1 MTKYV
6 RKGRTMRRVKA
17 MWSAIGSV
25 DLENKINEW
34 FEMNPDVEPINIA
47 FSRTG
52 DRYSSLILYE
62 VKEDV
67 KQI

>member
-1 MTKYV
+1 M
-6 RKGRTMRRVKA
+6 RKVKA
-17 MWSAIGSV
+17 MWSAKDSV

-34 FEMNPDVEPINIA
+34 LEMNPTVEPINIA

-52 DRYSSLILYE
+52 DKFSSLILYE